1 MKKQLFTIT
10 GYRDELFTRELPL
23 IEGYLRFK
31 STRRELHISMTPE
44 KAEEIVR
51 EAPKIL
57 TSIGWFYVHRI
68 EGERVYIVGDENN
81 DGFFFKFQIE
91 KYA

>member
-31 STRRELHISMTPE
+31 STRRELHVSMTLE
-44 KAEEIVR
+44 KAREIVQKAKKPWAH
-51 EAPKIL
+51 ETA
-57 TSIGWFYVHRI
+57 
-68 EGERVYIVGDENN
+68 
-81 DGFFFKFQIE
+81 
-91 KYA
+91 